1 MGLNYLGILAFF
13 VPAVSFLVLG
23 EEKRAPK
30 TRNEKPVETR
40 DDE

>member
-1 MGLNYLGILAFF
+1 MSGKDIWTAIIS
-13 VPAVSFLVLG
+13 PALSFLVLG